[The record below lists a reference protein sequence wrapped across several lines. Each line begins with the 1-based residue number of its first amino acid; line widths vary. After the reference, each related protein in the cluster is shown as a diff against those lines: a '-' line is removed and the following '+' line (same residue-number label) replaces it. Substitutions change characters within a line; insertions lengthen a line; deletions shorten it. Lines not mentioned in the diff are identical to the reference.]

1 MFDKLCV
8 AYLWKIQYVLYRTLK
23 NYSMEQSKFGT
34 FMIDDL
40 YLYRASDDYKQV
52 IEEKIV
58 LPEYDKINQL
68 KLLLSRTEYPISA
81 KILIENGFSE
91 LTEELKENTGLKS
104 CIIHH
109 KLKGDQKVSIVE
121 LEKRISYFLCQSFL
135 VNLYKEYTSLKSR
148 ELEELPHIGVMSWQP
163 FMLLRSASLCLF
175 RITLCIQRYD
185 FVLYKTKVS

>member
-1 MFDKLCV
+1 
-8 AYLWKIQYVLYRTLK
+8 
-23 NYSMEQSKFGT
+23 MEQSKFGT

-121 LEKRISYFLCQSFL
+121 LEKESHISYAKVL
-135 VNLYKEYTSLKSR
+135 LKIWMKR
-148 ELEELPHIGVMSWQP
+148 G
-163 FMLLRSASLCLF
+163 
-175 RITLCIQRYD
+175 Y
-185 FVLYKTKVS
+185 

>member
-91 LTEELKENTGLKS
+91 LTKS
-104 CIIHH
+104 
-109 KLKGDQKVSIVE
+109 
-121 LEKRISYFLCQSFL
+121 
-135 VNLYKEYTSLKSR
+135 
-148 ELEELPHIGVMSWQP
+148 
-163 FMLLRSASLCLF
+163 
-175 RITLCIQRYD
+175 
-185 FVLYKTKVS
+185 